1 LIGQRQPTR
10 EQGSIVLTVLV
21 LGANGFIG
29 KRVVRALLERQQPVR
44 MLTRKPAGAA
54 VEGLEVITGD
64 LTDPQLP
71 LEPLLAGCNI
81 IINCAGE
88 VTHEALMP
96 ALHVAAVE
104 RLLAAIAGQA
114 CPNPLRWVQLS
125 SVGAYGP
132 AKGVRTVTEETAV
145 NPQGVYEQTKTQA
158 DLLLMKHPAL
168 AGPAADWTILRPSNV
183 FARDMPNGSI
193 RQLAAAIRR
202 GMFFYVGYKTPVA
215 TYVHADDVAQALLK
229 CAFDDRASRQI
240 FNLSNDCPLHQV
252 IDALARCQGVASPRM
267 KVPESLVRLAVALG
281 GRLVKLPLT
290 QARVDALVSQT
301 RYPADK
307 LQRYLDFVP
316 AHGVPTQIQEV
327 LK

>member
-1 LIGQRQPTR
+1 M
-10 EQGSIVLTVLV
+10 TVLV

-29 KRVVRALLERQQPVR
+29 KRVVRALLERQQTVR
-44 MLTRKPAGAA
+44 VLTRKPAGAA

-71 LEPLLAGCNI
+71 LETLLASCNI

-88 VTHEALMP
+88 ITNEALMP
-96 ALHVAAVE
+96 ALHVASVE

-114 CPNPLRWVQLS
+114 RLAPLRWVQLS
-125 SVGAYGP
+125 SVGAYG
-132 AKGVRTVTEETAV
+132 AEKGQRLVTEETAV
-145 NPQGVYEQTKTQA
+145 NPQGTYELTKTQA

-168 AGPAADWTILRPSNV
+168 TGPMADWTILRPSNV

-193 RQLAAAIRR
+193 RQMAAAIRK
-202 GMFFYVGYKTPVA
+202 GIFFYVGYKTPVA
-215 TYVHADDVAQALLK
+215 TYVHADDVAAALLK
-229 CAFDDRASRQI
+229 CAFDARASRQI
-240 FNLSNDCPLHQV
+240 FNLSNDCPLYEV
-252 IDALARCQGVASPRM
+252 IDALARYQGVASPRL
-267 KVPESLVRLAVALG
+267 KVPEWLVRLAVALG

-290 QARVDALVSQT
+290 QSRVDALVSQT

-316 AHGVPTQIQEV
+316 ARCVPTHIQEV
-327 LK
+327 LE